1 MRSLFSFIGVLVFL
15 LFGCGTAYAF
25 ETHASILAGTGY
37 NYFEENSYVKGGI
50 VLSAPIKYGFGW
62 WSYTGV
68 GNTAKDET
76 WACHQEGLD
85 WSYQRLTSSFTYK
98 ISKDPDHFSDPDYAL
113 QHEVGVGVKVKLW

>member
-1 MRSLFSFIGVLVFL
+1 MRTLFSSLCVFVFL
-15 LFGCGTAYAF
+15 MFGCGTAYAF
-25 ETHASILAGTGY
+25 ETHASILGGTGY
-37 NYFEENSYVKGGI
+37 NYFEKNSYVKGGI

-76 WACHQEGLD
+76 WACHQQGLD
-85 WSYQRLTSSFTYK
+85 WSYQRVTSSFTYK
-98 ISKDPDHFSDPDYAL
+98 VSKDPNHFMDSDYPL